1 MTLLL
6 LLACAQPVH
15 MQYDFGRA
23 SWESARIQADLS
35 RASVADSV
43 YPLSGK
49 EAQLMREN
57 VEKSSSDGESGEAEA
72 IEK

>member
-23 SWESARIQADLS
+23 SWEAARIQADLS

-57 VEKSSSDGESGEAEA
+57 VEKSSSDVESGEAEA